1 MKKGLITFLSICLL
15 LLVWQLMALYVGQ
28 PELIPSVPRLAET
41 LFQLLRT
48 AAFYQHISATILR
61 GLAGMLISLACAFV
75 SASLFARCRLVY
87 ELCRPLLPIMRSVPV
102 ISFILLALI
111 FLKPEGIPP
120 IIAFLTMYPLLTE
133 NITEGLLNLR
143 PGLSLM
149 ADLFKLNGR
158 NRLLQVVYPQLK
170 PFLFSGLASAAGF
183 GWRAIIMG
191 EVLSQCAFGI
201 GGEMKRAQNFIAV
214 PELVAWTI
222 MAVLISFL
230 FDKGIGK
237 LASVRWRV
245 SFCAV
250 DKDIKEYKGPVSP
263 VGISDVTF
271 RYTGTEVLS
280 HFSYTFKPGI
290 IYGIKA
296 PSGTGKTTLL
306 NLIGGSLKP
315 AEGKIEYKGKQN
327 FSAVFQEPEL
337 LSHLTVT
344 ENISL
349 SLASAYNQTSANRL
363 SLEALE
369 YVEMEAFANKYPDEL
384 SYGQQQRV
392 ALARALAYPSNIM
405 LLDEPFKGLDKALTF
420 RIIGRI
426 LSRQAERKQTIIF
439 SSHDPEEL
447 ALLASVVIE
456 MPQVS
461 LPSPDYREGK
471 TRK

>member
-1 MKKGLITFLSICLL
+1 MKKGLITLLSVSLL
-15 LLVWQLMALYVGQ
+15 LLIWQLLALYVGQ
-28 PELIPSVPRLAET
+28 PQLIPSVPGLVET
-41 LFQLLRT
+41 LFQLLKT
-48 AAFYQHISATILR
+48 PTFYQHISATILR
-61 GLAGMLISLACAFV
+61 GITGMLISLTCAFA
-75 SASLFARCRLVY
+75 SASLFARYKLIY
-87 ELCRPLLPIMRSVPV
+87 ELCRPLLTIMRSVPV

-111 FLKPEGIPP
+111 FLNPEGIPL

-133 NITEGLLNLR
+133 NLTKGLSNLR
-143 PGLSLM
+143 PGLTQM
-149 ADLFKLNGR
+149 ADLFKINCR
-158 NRLLQVVYPQLK
+158 NRLMQVVYPQLK

-230 FDKGIGK
+230 FDKGISK
-237 LASVRWRV
+237 LAGMRWSV
-245 SFCAV
+245 SFCTAS
-250 DKDIKEYKGPVSP
+250 KDVKEYIGLESS

-271 RYTGTEVLS
+271 RYTDTEVLS
-280 HFSYTFKPGI
+280 HFSYSFEPGI

-306 NLIGGSLKP
+306 NLISGSLKP
-315 AEGKIEYKGKQN
+315 SAGEISHNGKQN

-344 ENISL
+344 ENICLPLTSF
-349 SLASAYNQTSANRL
+349 YDKTSAIRH
-363 SLEALE
+363 SVKVLEF
-369 YVEMEAFANKYPDEL
+369 VEMESFADKYPDEL

-405 LLDEPFKGLDKALTF
+405 LLDEPFKGLDKALAF
-420 RIIGRI
+420 RIIDRI
-426 LSRQAERKQTIIF
+426 LAGQAKKKQTIIF
-439 SSHDPEEL
+439 TSHDQKEL

-456 MPQVS
+456 MPSAIQS
-461 LPSPDYREGK
+461 
-471 TRK
+471 